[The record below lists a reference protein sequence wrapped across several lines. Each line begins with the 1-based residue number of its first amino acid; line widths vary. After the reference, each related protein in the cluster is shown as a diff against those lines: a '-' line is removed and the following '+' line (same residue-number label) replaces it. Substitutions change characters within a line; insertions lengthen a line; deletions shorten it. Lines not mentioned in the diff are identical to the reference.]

1 MPKLN
6 EIPPGRGGLGEPWGE
21 GSWAGPRGPEAVRRA
36 RGAREQARG
45 ARTRWDR

>member
-6 EIPPGRGGLGEPWGE
+6 EIPPGRGGPGEPWGE
-21 GSWAGPRGPEAVRRA
+21 GRWAGPTGPEAVRRA
-36 RGAREQARG
+36 RGARGQARG